1 MKQIIRFVAW
11 VALFTGAFSTVAAP
25 LTNYGSCAVVPA
37 KKQICVDTTPCKT
50 LTSGYTACLSGVT
63 LPKNAVRVPASCWS
77 YQTVYSCEDSS
88 SVDTCSSAPWMQKYG
103 ASCVQ
108 TDMGCATTSPDTGKC
123 ESWRYTYACE
133 TVAAQKE
140 KVMECTSSALGVDLS
155 MPTPK
160 VTPNNPAKAT
170 AVLEAARE
178 ISAYSTCD
186 IEKAIAN
193 PDDCLNKRMFDGVY
207 ETCSKGYW
215 GLKNCCKGIP
225 GAQSNSA
232 TAQMAF
238 AAGGAVVKYAGA
250 QVVDAASPYVFD
262 ALYSSG
268 AYATGMLNE
277 MAANQI
283 ANAGTTFV
291 VNEGA
296 ITATNFASSGL
307 SISAYGFTY
316 GTGVVGTTLPG
327 TMVISQGSW
336 GYLTFNPYVFVI
348 MVVIMIVMQLIECKQ
363 SEQVL
368 GMHKGQNLSV
378 QVSEE
383 CTSKMLGSCVE
394 WEEGWCSYNGV
405 IGKVMATQ
413 GRQQL
418 GLGLDKNCEGIS
430 LKQMQQIDWSKLDL
444 SELEAQVASQ
454 ATKNTPNSST
464 VTTTYQNALNA
475 SPVNGANTQSTE
487 GLAYP
492 PTYTTP

>member
-1 MKQIIRFVAW
+1 MKIIIRFLAR
-11 VALFTGAFSTVAAP
+11 VALFTGAFATTAAP
-25 LTNYGSCAVVPA
+25 LTNYGSCAIVPT
-37 KKQICVDTTPCKT
+37 KKQICVDATPCKT
-50 LTSGYTACLSGVT
+50 QISGYTACLNGVT
-63 LPKNAVRVPASCWS
+63 LPKNAVRVAASCWS
-77 YQTVYSCEDSS
+77 YQTVYSCEDST
-88 SVDTCSSAPWMQKYG
+88 SVDTCTSAPWMQKYG
-103 ASCVQ
+103 ASCIQ
-108 TDMGCATTSPDTGKC
+108 TDMGCATTDPDTGKC
-123 ESWRYTYACE
+123 ASWRYTYSCE
-133 TVAAQKE
+133 TEAAQKE

-160 VTPNNPAKAT
+160 VAPNSPAKAT

-186 IEKAIAN
+186 VTQAAAN
-193 PDDCLNKRMFDGVY
+193 PDECLNKRMFDGVY

-215 GLKNCCKGIP
+215 GLKNCCKAIP

-250 QVVDAASPYVFD
+250 QAVDAASPYVFD

-268 AYATGMLNE
+268 EYATGMLNE

-283 ANAGTTFV
+283 ANGGSLV

-296 ITATNFASSGL
+296 VTATNFAASGL

-316 GTGVVGTTLPG
+316 GTGAVGTTLPG
-327 TMVISQGSW
+327 TMVIGQGSW
-336 GYLTFNPYVFVI
+336 GYLTFNPYVFVV
-348 MVVIMIVMQLIECKQ
+348 MVVIMIVMKLKECKQ

-383 CTSKMLGSCVE
+383 CTSNLLGSCTK

-405 IGKVMATQ
+405 IGKIMATQ
-413 GRQQL
+413 GRKQL
-418 GLGLDKNCEGIS
+418 GLGLDKNCEGIT

-444 SELEAQVASQ
+444 SELETQVASQ

-464 VTTTYQNALNA
+464 VSTTYEKKLNA
-475 SPVNGANTQSTE
+475 SPVNGADRKATE
-487 GLAYP
+487 GLSYP
-492 PTYTTP
+492 STYTTP